1 MCLNVSL
8 LSCNHLWL
16 LLNCSLRGNKKASEG
31 KSDRAEFLC
40 VWDFVYLVLY
50 RALRNLVRER
60 AWHSTLPGAPCPGKY
75 LGCRRRLLVCVSN
88 QSYSALND
96 RVEPPGIFHSS
107 LGLAGLKPVILLPA
121 NSCC

>member
-1 MCLNVSL
+1 MCVGFC
-8 LSCNHLWL
+8 LSC
-16 LLNCSLRGNKKASEG
+16 SLQNSEKPG
-31 KSDRAEFLC
+31 EGESMD
-40 VWDFVYLVLY
+40 
-50 RALRNLVRER
+50 
-60 AWHSTLPGAPCPGKY
+60 STLPGAPCPGKY